1 MKRSRRNDNSENPL
15 SKRRGRSLW
24 KRLER
29 QSSWVVFG
37 LLGGACAGVLSL
49 EPQAMQRLSS
59 ALPGWSWHSPSA
71 AGPSAT
77 SEALSAMA
85 PAGVAPERTPPP
97 ARPARP
103 AAAKPPPLP
112 APEAK
117 ASSDDEAKGA
127 DPGGSDAVDDED
139 GPLWDPSLASSGV
152 PSAAEAWSLGARPTA
167 PGQTWQDAAN
177 IADWPNVAQL
187 IDALP
192 VEQRQEPGA
201 RYARAVAARE
211 LGNCSVA
218 LANLQELESKLPL
231 LANEIQAARAACQL
245 EVGPYQEAFDYYTR
259 DASPSPESLIQAA
272 KASLNAG
279 DFARAQLTIERAF
292 QKIRRQGSETR
303 VGRRNEIAARVL
315 RARINEARQQPK
327 VAARDWLWLATEAPT
342 DDHARLADDAY
353 ERLSGDHFT
362 KQQRMER
369 LRAFGNAG
377 RVEQALR
384 ESRLLAAAPGAEPPP
399 GDVTGYLGWAY
410 YHSRSDYGKAV
421 ALFQSAAEKSE
432 ESRVKY
438 LFFAARALSRDNRD
452 AQAIDAFQ
460 ALARRFP
467 THPFA
472 EQAYYRIARLHYGL
486 GQWDKA
492 EHAYSEY
499 LDRYGKNSNG
509 ERASTC
515 RFELA
520 VTRLAARQRT
530 DEAARTFGQL
540 ARKERNAQRRVFYS
554 HLEAVALET
563 TQDPRKV
570 AEASERYR
578 AIIDE
583 LPLSFAAMASAAR
596 LRELGK
602 PEAHRVR
609 LPMAFNSGFADS
621 SLPALPDKAR
631 FLAQIGLHTDAERAL
646 FDQRG
651 DVKRRYSDRERETL
665 CQMFGSLDRGY
676 GSYALADRWL
686 KSDELRRPPS
696 SETLWA
702 WRCAYPKPYSS
713 IVSSVERR
721 YQLPESL
728 VYAVMRQESNFRPNV
743 VSPAGAVGLMQL
755 MPSTARRA
763 ADELTQ
769 QPGAP
774 WVPDPHR
781 PTNVLNNVELGGF
794 YLNKLL
800 TLLGGQMPV
809 AIAAYNAGPQS
820 VSHWLESAE
829 ELPVDVWVAHIP
841 FEETRDYVAFVL
853 SNWLAYRYLGNPTDL
868 PELTLA
874 LKHDTLPQALA
885 EAY

>member
-1 MKRSRRNDNSENPL
+1 MKRSRRNVDSDNPL

-24 KRLER
+24 KRLEQ
-29 QSSWVVFG
+29 QSLWVVFG
-37 LLGGACAGVLSL
+37 LLGGASAGVMSL
-49 EPQAMQRLSS
+49 EPQAVQRLSS
-59 ALPGWSWHSPSA
+59 TLPGWSWPAPNA
-71 AGPSAT
+71 AEPSAT
-77 SEALSAMA
+77 SEALSATA
-85 PAGVAPERTPPP
+85 PPGVAPALTPPQVQP
-97 ARPARP
+97 VRP
-103 AAAKPPPLP
+103 AAAKPPAAP

-117 ASSDDEAKGA
+117 ASDDEAQVV
-127 DPGGSDAVDDED
+127 DPASAGDAVDDED
-139 GPLWDPSLASSGV
+139 GPLWDPSLISSGV
-152 PSAAEAWSLGARPTA
+152 STGAEAWSLGARPTV

-192 VEQRQEPGA
+192 VEQRAEPGA

-211 LGNCSVA
+211 LGNCKVA
-218 LANLQELESKLPL
+218 LANLQELEGKLPL

-259 DASPSPESLIQAA
+259 DASPSPENLIQAA

-327 VAARDWLWLATEAPT
+327 MAARDWLWLATEAPT
-342 DDHARLADDAY
+342 DEHARLADDAY

-384 ESRLLAAAPGAEPPP
+384 ESRLLAAAPGAEPPAS
-399 GDVTGYLGWAY
+399 DVTGYLGWAY

-432 ESRVKY
+432 DSRVKY

-472 EQAYYRIARLHYGL
+472 EQAYYRIARLYYGL

-492 EHAYSEY
+492 ERAYNEY
-499 LDRYGKNSNG
+499 LDRYGRNSNG

-520 VTRLAARQRT
+520 VTRLASRQRT
-530 DEAARTFGQL
+530 DEAARTFGAL
-540 ARKERNAQRRVFYS
+540 ARKERNVQRRVFYS

-609 LPMAFNSGFADS
+609 LPMAFNSDFADS

-721 YQLPESL
+721 YRLPESL

-800 TLLGGQMPV
+800 TLLGRQMPV
-809 AIAAYNAGPQS
+809 AIAAYNAGPQA